1 MKLNCT
7 GQTRHR
13 ETDITLLEPLLV
25 PKTERRVLLPEVLH
39 GHGETIPNLG
49 IDALVLEVDEV
60 HLLSNLLQGRLGAE
74 GGKISSNVTCKQ
86 SEVSILIT

>member
-1 MKLNCT
+1 M
-7 GQTRHR
+7 
-13 ETDITLLEPLLV
+13 V
-25 PKTERRVLLPEVLH
+25 PKTERRVLPKVLH
-39 GHGETIPNLG
+39 GHGETIQNLG
-49 IDALVLEVDEV
+49 IDAMVLEVDEV